1 MIFRDLEM
9 VRSAIK
15 EATDLDITY
24 AYDDLV
30 FPEHV
35 AFLIQYAPDSDKK
48 MFCFFHVDCFPQS
61 KREIFE
67 QLTVS
72 FQKRG
77 CELSD
82 KGSFSLAQKG
92 EEFEIRFS

>member
-35 AFLIQYAPDSDKK
+35 AFMIQYDDKNDK
-48 MFCFFHVDCFPQS
+48 HLFCHFHVDCFPES
-61 KREIFE
+61 KTEIFG
-67 QLTVS
+67 QLSQS
-72 FQKRG
+72 FEKRG
-77 CELSD
+77 ATITN
-82 KGSFSLAQKG
+82 KGAFTLAQKG
-92 EEFEIRFS
+92 EEIEIRFS

>member
-48 MFCFFHVDCFPQS
+48 MFCFFHVDC
-61 KREIFE
+61 
-67 QLTVS
+67 
-72 FQKRG
+72 
-77 CELSD
+77 
-82 KGSFSLAQKG
+82 
-92 EEFEIRFS
+92 